1 MGKLEDPDTGART
14 SIIKTYCHGV
24 KYGSIIIIVHFNEP
38 ISAPELADARA
49 RLQDAVR
56 AGTIVAAGL
65 RPSKVSVPAVA
76 TTIPANATA
85 NVPPPT
91 GDPLSNA
98 SVINGTALGSESNVM
113 SAIFPDLTT
122 RAGYIM
128 LVGIIMAVLI
138 VTGVFMG
145 FILKDGHVSVG
156 HEHHGVALA
165 RSTIVTEKYGQN
177 TSITPIKSH
186 HHAHQRKYTADLED
200 WNRSRYEYGHQ
211 GAGDHS
217 SILQQ
222 RGINRNTDR
231 MSTHY
236 MDPTQ
241 PTLGQ
246 GSSPWQNVGPMTSPA
261 SQMYDE
267 YLTLDGQPLMSPI
280 GAAGMSP
287 YGQYRNPSAAA
298 RLRVGD
304 GARGSY
310 SYAQAAP
317 VFQGGASLGLAGV
330 GSSYT
335 DAQDGDYFA
344 QALQNN
350 PMASHPIALNVSPEV
365 VDSSGAVFFDAN
377 AAADADNESASSIMM
392 SPTNPDRTMG
402 TPRSKSALG
411 RILTN
416 PSAVVAGG
424 LHGTVSAKQGKGN
437 AARAAAAT
445 AWAGDGG
452 AAGGA
457 GGAITPDSNSSASSS
472 EDGFGFGDGGQES
485 ASKTDQTP
493 QSRPMGSRT
502 PGFPG
507 HNQLEADVL
516 QANLSAFNLGGVTW
530 DDVPEAAAGN
540 APGGAEYRAVA
551 GQKSDLTP
559 MKQHYYPNTSSGT
572 PAAFVAPF

>member
-1 MGKLEDPDTGART
+1 M
-14 SIIKTYCHGV
+14 
-24 KYGSIIIIVHFNEP
+24 HFNEP

-49 RLQDAVR
+49 RLQDAVS

-65 RPSKVSVPAVA
+65 RPSKVSVPAV
-76 TTIPANATA
+76 TTMIPANATA
-85 NVPPPT
+85 NVPST
-91 GDPLSNA
+91 TVDPLSNA
-98 SVINGTALGSESNVM
+98 SVINGTALGSEM

-128 LVGIIMAVLI
+128 LVGIIMAVVI

-145 FILKDGHVSVG
+145 FILKDGHLSAG

-200 WNRSRYEYGHQ
+200 WNQSRYSYGHQ
-211 GAGDHS
+211 DM
-217 SILQQ
+217 
-222 RGINRNTDR
+222 NTDR

-246 GSSPWQNVGPMTSPA
+246 GSSPWQNVGPMTSPV

-317 VFQGGASLGLAGV
+317 VFQGGASLGLAGM

-377 AAADADNESASSIMM
+377 AAADADNESASSIAT

-424 LHGTVSAKQGKGN
+424 LHGTVSAKQGKGT

-445 AWAGDGG
+445 AWAGD
-452 AAGGA
+452 GGA

-472 EDGFGFGDGGQES
+472 EDEDGFGFGDGGQES

-507 HNQLEADVL
+507 HNQLETDVL

-540 APGGAEYRAVA
+540 AAGGAEYRTVA